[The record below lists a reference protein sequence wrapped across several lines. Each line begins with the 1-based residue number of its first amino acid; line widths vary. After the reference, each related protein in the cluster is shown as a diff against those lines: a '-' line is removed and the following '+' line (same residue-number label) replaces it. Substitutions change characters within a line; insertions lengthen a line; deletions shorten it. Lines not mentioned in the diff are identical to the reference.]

1 MIQRRAE
8 RKGRTGESRNSRLEP
23 SGCLDDHP
31 ADLAFITGNSAM
43 LCMSSWRCL
52 CVKAWGDKVV
62 CKLNITPITQEK
74 YGKKGSHPTTATNR
88 WNVLGFVRFPFFVWD
103 VWLGLR
109 EPTHPGE
116 LGSCNS
122 RQGTTRTTGRDPTR
136 DVPRG
141 VCPDLGEI
149 QRLSCTLSD
158 RAGRSELSPQP
169 QTSGNDG

>member
-1 MIQRRAE
+1 MLNDTMLTFA
-8 RKGRTGESRNSRLEP
+8 GSVS
-23 SGCLDDHP
+23 LDV
-31 ADLAFITGNSAM
+31 IT
-43 LCMSSWRCL
+43 
-52 CVKAWGDKVV
+52 
-62 CKLNITPITQEK
+62 TYTQEK

>member
-52 CVKAWGDKVV
+52 CVKAWGDKDV

-74 YGKKGSHPTTATNR
+74 YGKVDYTYLFWRVRGGLGCFSGGHPIFHMNR
-88 WNVLGFVRFPFFVWD
+88 WSLLSSPNSFPDHLPPSTRPSVEAGSEF
-103 VWLGLR
+103 LR
-109 EPTHPGE
+109 
-116 LGSCNS
+116 S
-122 RQGTTRTTGRDPTR
+122 
-136 DVPRG
+136 
-141 VCPDLGEI
+141 
-149 QRLSCTLSD
+149 
-158 RAGRSELSPQP
+158 
-169 QTSGNDG
+169 

>member
-74 YGKKGSHPTTATNR
+74 YGKVDYTYLFWRVRGGFGMLFGRTPYLSHEQVEFAQFAELLSRPPPAVHSAVRGSWKR
-88 WNVLGFVRFPFFVWD
+88 
-103 VWLGLR
+103 
-109 EPTHPGE
+109 
-116 LGSCNS
+116 
-122 RQGTTRTTGRDPTR
+122 
-136 DVPRG
+136 VPKK
-141 VCPDLGEI
+141 L
-149 QRLSCTLSD
+149 T
-158 RAGRSELSPQP
+158 SPC
-169 QTSGNDG
+169 